1 MRHTVEEASG
11 GRQRFLGEKEAAGE
25 AEGLAERLMGLTGM
39 IHGKAGDDQ
48 ATANVCI
55 QGGSGPEAGWAKS
68 LTLLKHL

>member
-1 MRHTVEEASG
+1 MEEASG

-25 AEGLAERLMGLTGM
+25 AEAGLAGGLMGLTRM

-48 ATANVCI
+48 AAADVCVR
-55 QGGSGPEAGWAKS
+55 GGSGPEAGWAKS